1 VNLEKAPS
9 SLRVA
14 VVQAAP
20 VPGNLPASL
29 SKALDLIEQAAQADA
44 TLICFGETFL
54 PGYPAWLDHCPEAAL
69 WNNPAVKEVYAAL
82 RANSVVVPGP
92 ETEALGEAAC
102 KRAVGIVIGANERVK
117 DLPGHGTLYNTL
129 HFFDPQGHGTL
140 RLGKQKEQY
149 GGERR
154 IHLALSSAVVRRP
167 SGRKG
172 MPLQSQNLSV
182 GFMCTL
188 CSLASINPG
197 LN

>member
-69 WNNPAVKEVYAAL
+69 WNNPAVKEVYADL

-102 KRAVGIVIGANERVK
+102 KRAVGIVLGANERVK
-117 DLPGHGTLYNTL
+117 DLPGHTERCTT
-129 HFFDPQGHGTL
+129 HF
-140 RLGKQKEQY
+140 
-149 GGERR
+149 
-154 IHLALSSAVVRRP
+154 SSLILKLEAFGPAADTKFFKSEAV
-167 SGRKG
+167 G
-172 MPLQSQNLSV
+172 SV
-182 GFMCTL
+182 
-188 CSLASINPG
+188 
-197 LN
+197 